1 MWFQQQL
8 HQRGQSID
16 LSVYKQ
22 ACNALTDDYEDVRT
36 AAVKLVW
43 ILSHIYPERYEI
55 HQNNYLQS
63 KKPTGKHFRSEYSVI
78 FFENNIFYKK
88 LQDSWCSLF
97 HDKEFTNKI
106 LYSNHNRFHTISQ
119 SPKYC
124 SECFFSDFLTRT
136 SPHCQ
141 ESIATENKHGCTCN
155 SKCLFWNV
163 IKDCNYIVL
172 NVCVYFSMVPVP
184 DSGEEIRL
192 VDDGFA
198 KICNMMND
206 TSMKVRVEAATLL
219 VF

>member
-78 FFENNIFYKK
+78 FFENNLFYKK
-88 LQDSWCSLF
+88 L
-97 HDKEFTNKI
+97 
-106 LYSNHNRFHTISQ
+106 
-119 SPKYC
+119 
-124 SECFFSDFLTRT
+124 
-136 SPHCQ
+136 
-141 ESIATENKHGCTCN
+141 
-155 SKCLFWNV
+155 
-163 IKDCNYIVL
+163 
-172 NVCVYFSMVPVP
+172 
-184 DSGEEIRL
+184 
-192 VDDGFA
+192 
-198 KICNMMND
+198 
-206 TSMKVRVEAATLL
+206 
-219 VF
+219 